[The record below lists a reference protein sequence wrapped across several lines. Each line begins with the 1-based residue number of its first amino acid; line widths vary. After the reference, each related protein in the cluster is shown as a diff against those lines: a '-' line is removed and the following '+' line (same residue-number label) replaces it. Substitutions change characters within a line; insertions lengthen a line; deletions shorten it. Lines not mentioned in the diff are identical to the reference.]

1 MTTVAEATITLPPL
15 PYAPDA
21 LEPHMSRETLEYHY
35 GRHHATYVANVNR
48 LVQGTELEG
57 QPLEDLLA
65 EATGPLWD
73 NAAQVWN
80 HAFFWNCLSPK
91 RTAPA
96 GALKQKLASA
106 FGSVEEFQAKF
117 DKAATALFGSGYAW
131 LVREHDGGLRIVTTR
146 NADLPARNNQV
157 ALLTCDLWEHA
168 YYLDRRN
175 DRGQYLKHFWPLVN
189 WDFVARNLDE
199 PWEFSAAA
207 AAQAQ
212 RRDRVEEASVDSFP
226 ASDPPAS
233 TSTSA
238 GPPRRDRASRGQ

>member
-1 MTTVAEATITLPPL
+1 MTVAEATITLPPL
-15 PYAPDA
+15 PYAADA
-21 LEPHMSRETLEYHY
+21 LEPHMSRETLEYHH

-48 LVQGTELEG
+48 LAQGTELEG
-57 QPLEDLLA
+57 LPLEDLLA

-80 HAFFWNCLSPK
+80 HAFFWQCLSPK
-91 RTAPA
+91 RSAPS
-96 GALKQKLASA
+96 GALKRKLGEA
-106 FGSVEEFQAKF
+106 FGSVEDFQAKF
-117 DKAATALFGSGYAW
+117 DKAATALFGSGWAW
-131 LVREHDGGLRIVTTR
+131 LVREHDGGLRICTTH
-146 NADLPARNNQV
+146 NADLPAREKQV

-189 WDFVARNLDE
+189 WEFVARNLDE

-207 AAQAQ
+207 EERGR
-212 RRDRVEEASVDSFP
+212 RRDRVEEASLDSFP

-233 TSTSA
+233 TSTRA
-238 GPPRRDRASRGQ
+238 GPPGRGHAP

>member
-1 MTTVAEATITLPPL
+1 MAVAEATIQLPPL
-15 PYAPDA
+15 PYAADA
-21 LEPHMSRETLEYHY
+21 LEPHMSRETLEYHH

-48 LVQGTELEG
+48 LVQGSELEG
-57 QPLEDLLA
+57 LPLEDLLA

-80 HAFFWNCLSPK
+80 HAFFWQCLSP
-91 RTAPA
+91 RPTAPSRL
-96 GALKQKLASA
+96 LKRKLDES
-106 FGSVEEFQAKF
+106 FGGVAEFQARF

-131 LVREHDGGLRIVTTR
+131 LVREHDGGLRIVSTR
-146 NADLPARNNQV
+146 NADLPARGNQV
-157 ALLTCDLWEHA
+157 PLLTCDLWEHA

-189 WDFVARNLDE
+189 WDFVAHNLVE

-207 AAQAQ
+207 GDRAR
-212 RRDRVEEASVDSFP
+212 RRDRVDEASLDSFP

-233 TSTSA
+233 TSTRA
-238 GPPRRDRASRGQ
+238 GPPGRPRTH

>member
-1 MTTVAEATITLPPL
+1 MTVAEATITLPPL
-15 PYAPDA
+15 PYALDA

-57 QPLEDLLA
+57 LALEELLA

-91 RTAPA
+91 RTAPG
-96 GALKQKLASA
+96 GALKRKLADA

-131 LVREHDGGLRIVTTR
+131 LVREHDGGLRIATTR
-146 NADLPARNNQV
+146 NADLPARENQV

-168 YYLDRRN
+168 HYLDRRN
-175 DRGQYLKHFWPLVN
+175 DRGQYLKHFWHLVN

-207 AAQAQ
+207 ADEQA
-212 RRDRVEEASVDSFP
+212 RRGDRVEEASVDSFP

-238 GPPRRDRASRGQ
+238 GPPKRDRGR

>member
-1 MTTVAEATITLPPL
+1 M
-15 PYAPDA
+15 
-21 LEPHMSRETLEYHY
+21 
-35 GRHHATYVANVNR
+35 
-48 LVQGTELEG
+48 
-57 QPLEDLLA
+57 
-65 EATGPLWD
+65 
-73 NAAQVWN
+73 
-80 HAFFWNCLSPK
+80 
-91 RTAPA
+91 
-96 GALKQKLASA
+96 
-106 FGSVEEFQAKF
+106 
-117 DKAATALFGSGYAW
+117 
-131 LVREHDGGLRIVTTR
+131 REHDGGLRIVTTR
-146 NADLPARNNQV
+146 NADLPARNNHV

-189 WDFVARNLDE
+189 WDFVARNLEE

-238 GPPRRDRASRGQ
+238 GPARRDRASRGR